1 MIDLERA
8 IQHGLPDIE
17 GLPPSVKVYHY
28 NGMDDFYRIIA
39 LEIDRLHACSGAPKT
54 KEQTSASCEGRKE
67 NSNPL
72 PLIDGT
78 LRTFTGGILL
88 GDCCRPNFPGDSRN
102 SHNKDESED
111 LIFIIHPTTFQKD
124 FMESDPPVRQKIF
137 FSPRTN
143 ILIVKML
150 GPAHEHATQAFH
162 SMLMQAIEPT
172 GLHQKIQHW
181 GKTTML
187 ALDGTRKEADGGW
200 SLLRHSR
207 GVPKRPTVVLEVANS
222 ETYAKLQRDAQ
233 YWLDPARQEANV
245 AIGVNLNTQKP
256 EIIIDQW
263 HWSSGL
269 SQPILQTHLT
279 LRETSNGTV
288 YFDPDTPLPQLI
300 IPFHLFFRRPAQENR
315 ERDIVIATQELVDF
329 ATQVW
334 EVQFDQDQ

>member
-124 FMESDPPVRQKIF
+124 FMESDPP
-137 FSPRTN
+137 
-143 ILIVKML
+143 ML

-279 LRETSNGTV
+279 LRETSN
-288 YFDPDTPLPQLI
+288 
-300 IPFHLFFRRPAQENR
+300 AQENR